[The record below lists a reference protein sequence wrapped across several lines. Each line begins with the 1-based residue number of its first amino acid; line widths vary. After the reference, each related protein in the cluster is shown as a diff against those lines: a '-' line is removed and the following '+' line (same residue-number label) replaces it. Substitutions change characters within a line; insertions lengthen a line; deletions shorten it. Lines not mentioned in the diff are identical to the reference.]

1 MTRAIW
7 VGWIFIGLL
16 AVGLS
21 TGCKTGPAQPEA
33 GFLAAEESWRADRD
47 RELRAKDSWLT
58 IAGLFWLSE
67 GENTFGTAASNAI
80 VLPAGSASEK
90 AGIFILNK
98 GVFSVKALPGV
109 LLTVNGRPAET
120 AVLKDESQG
129 KVDVVGLK
137 SLWMWI
143 IKRDLRFAIRLRD
156 TNHPALKSFTK
167 LEYFPASAEFRITG
181 EFHPFPK
188 PEVIRVEAKIV
199 GTTEMTAVGRVTFVF
214 KSEKYEIEAWQGETA
229 GTIHFVLGD
238 TTNGRNLTAE
248 DAFSIRLFWTAG
260 RSTSTSIVFIIRPV
274 FSPPTRLVPSLRPPT
289 VFRSESRP
297 GRKCIT
303 APVIDEVRALGR
315 IKAERDSFS
324 DPCPA
329 YRSASELIWSGQF
342 KIKHAGY

>member
-238 TTNGRNLTAE
+238 TTNGQETYDGGRFLDSPLLDGGKIDLN
-248 DAFSIRLFWTAG
+248 FNRLYN
-260 RSTSTSIVFIIRPV
+260 PPCV
-274 FSPPTRLVPSLRPPT
+274 FSAYATCPFPPPSNRLP
-289 VFRSESRP
+289 FRVE
-297 GRKCIT
+297 
-303 APVIDEVRALGR
+303 
-315 IKAERDSFS
+315 
-324 DPCPA
+324 
-329 YRSASELIWSGQF
+329 
-342 KIKHAGY
+342 AGEKMYHGAGH